1 LSPDKEID
9 PHESPRALFAF
20 ELRRYR
26 QAARL
31 TQRQL
36 GERMGFSDSMVNM
49 IELAKRPP
57 SQRFAEL
64 CDRVFGLDGTMTRLY
79 AATTWNKA
87 PEYLRPWLEEE
98 DYATGLRTWQP
109 TIVPGLLQTQ
119 AYTREILAATPGIT
133 EEELEKRLTNRMQ
146 RQAILQ
152 RDKPPMLNVVI
163 DEAVLHRI
171 IGDIE
176 VMREQLR
183 HLLEVARH
191 PQVTIQIVPSTVR
204 AHCGVA
210 GGFIIAERNGSP
222 YAAYTDAQPFGRTF
236 DDRRLIVELVHRY
249 DALRAEAVPF
259 SQSLRLIEEAVNQS
273 GARPSGR
280 TVA

>member
-1 LSPDKEID
+1 MSRQVD
-9 PHESPRALFAF
+9 PHESPRAIFAF
-20 ELRRYR
+20 ELRRHR
-26 QAARL
+26 QAAHL

-36 GERMGFSDSMVNM
+36 AERMGFSDSMVNM
-49 IELAKRPP
+49 VEVAKRPP
-57 SQRFAEL
+57 SRRFAEL
-64 CDRVFGLDGTMTRLY
+64 CDQVFGLDGTMARLY

-98 DYATGLRTWQP
+98 DDATGLRTWQP
-109 TIVPGLLQTQ
+109 AMVPGLLQTQ
-119 AYTREILAATPGIT
+119 AYAREIIGTIPGIT
-133 EEELEKRLTNRMQ
+133 EEELEKRLVNRMQ
-146 RQAILQ
+146 RQAILH
-152 RDKPPMLNVVI
+152 RDRPPSLNVII
-163 DEAVLHRI
+163 DEAVLYRV
-171 IGDIE
+171 IGDAE
-176 VMREQLR
+176 VMREQLT

-191 PQVTIQIVPSTVR
+191 PQVTIQVVPSTIR
-204 AHCGVA
+204 AHCGMA

-236 DDRRLIVELVHRY
+236 DDRRLIAELVRLY

-273 GARPSGR
+273 GTRPTRR